1 MVTEQWRSLV
11 IRLTNIKSTL
21 KDGTPST
28 FFKVIVELKGKFPM
42 DVMGACS
49 PLGTA
54 TAGNRVFLL
63 LLTREV
69 GDEVMWSVAPLSIT
83 N

>member
-1 MVTEQWRSLV
+1 MVSEQWTSLV
-11 IRLTNIKSTL
+11 IQHTDIKSTL

-49 PLGTA
+49 PLGIA
-54 TAGNRVFLL
+54 TGGNKVFLR
-63 LLTREV
+63 LLTSKV
-69 GDEVMWSVAPLSIT
+69 GDEVMWYIAPLSIT

>member
-11 IRLTNIKSTL
+11 IRLTDIKSTL
-21 KDGTPST
+21 KYGTPST

-42 DVMGACS
+42 NVMGACS
-49 PLGTA
+49 PLGIA
-54 TAGNRVFLL
+54 TGGNKMFLR
-63 LLTREV
+63 LLTSEV

>member
-1 MVTEQWRSLV
+1 MKVLV
-11 IRLTNIKSTL
+11 IRLTDIKSTL

-28 FFKVIVELKGKFPM
+28 FFKVMVELKGKFPM

-49 PLGTA
+49 PLGRA
-54 TAGNRVFLL
+54 TGGKRVFLR
-63 LLTREV
+63 LLTSEV
-69 GDEVMWSVAPLSIT
+69 GDEVMWSVAPLSII